1 MTSMLRGS
9 THPPHYLI
17 HKYWGRKAHNLVASV
32 IEEHTEPGD
41 VVLDPFMGS
50 GVAVIESNKLGRHAV
65 GRDLNPLSAL
75 LVEVTTSGVAGD
87 ALLAVVERALASVP
101 SEVWN
106 TATTPCRECG
116 AQATLENAVWSDEVL
131 TRVKGTC
138 KTHGKFVAEATE
150 ADRELSRTA
159 SSLLE
164 RDLLTGLISYPDDD
178 LFAFVRRNGRRRIDE
193 LFSRRNLLQLAHV
206 FAAFRSIDDEP
217 LRRSAMIVFTSAL
230 PNVSAMI
237 PADEDRVLGRSGW
250 QISKFWVPKVRT
262 EKNVES
268 SIRARARVVARG
280 LDDIAPLLTDSS
292 IDVRTHSA
300 DDLRDLKTGS
310 VDFVFT
316 DPPYGDSIAYLGL
329 SMFWNAWLGTSV
341 DYESEIV
348 IDPYRRKSLDEY
360 EAGLRRVF
368 NEVARV
374 LKPDARMVLTFNNR
388 HMKYWRALMNA
399 LADSGFQ
406 LEEVDWQD
414 QAVASGTQGINRAN
428 TLRGD
433 FIYTFSN
440 THTVP
445 VSTHVVSGESLV
457 RAAAQQLLETTTF
470 VTSADLYC
478 AVIPDIIRER
488 AYADDGGRDLDIE
501 RVMAEHY
508 SYGPIDAQ
516 DFGWRVR

>member
-17 HKYWGRKAHNLVASV
+17 HKYWGRKAHNLVADA
-32 IEEHTEPGD
+32 IQEHTAPGD

-50 GVAVIESNKLGRHAV
+50 GVAIIESNKLGRHAI

-75 LVEVTTSGVAGD
+75 LVQVTTSGADGE
-87 ALLAVVERALASVP
+87 ALIAAVDRALAAVP
-101 SEVWN
+101 NGVWE
-106 TATTPCRECG
+106 TATTSCPVCG
-116 AQATLENAVWSDEVL
+116 ARVTLENAVWSNEEL

-138 KTHGKFVAEATE
+138 EVHGKFVADASES
-150 ADRELSRTA
+150 DRELYRAA

-164 RDLLTGLISYPDDD
+164 RDLMTGLITYPDDD

-206 FAAFRSIDDEP
+206 FSAFCSIDDER
-217 LRRSAMIVFTSAL
+217 LRKSAMIVFTSAL
-230 PNVSAMI
+230 PNVSSMI
-237 PADEDRVLGRSGW
+237 PADEERVLGKSGW

-262 EKNVES
+262 EKNVAS
-268 SIRARARVVARG
+268 SIRSRARVVARG
-280 LDDIAPLLTDSS
+280 LDDVAPLITGSP
-292 IDVRTHSA
+292 IDVLTRSA
-300 DDLRDLKTGS
+300 DDLRDIDTSS

-329 SMFWNAWLGTSV
+329 SMFWNAWLGESV
-341 DYESEIV
+341 DYENEIV
-348 IDPYRRKSLDEY
+348 VDPYRSKSLDEY

-368 NEVARV
+368 DEVARV
-374 LKPDARMVLTFNNR
+374 LKPNAPMVLTFNNR

-406 LEEVDWQD
+406 LEDVDWQD

-440 THTVP
+440 KQILAA
-445 VSTHVVSGESLV
+445 SRRVVSGESLV
-457 RAAAQQLLETTTF
+457 RAKAKQILDSTSF
-470 VTSADLYC
+470 VTNADLYC
-478 AVIPDIIRER
+478 AVIPDIVRER
-488 AYADDGGRDLDIE
+488 AFADDSGRDLDIE
-501 RVMAEHY
+501 RVMAVQY
-508 SYGPIDAQ
+508 AYGPIDAQ
-516 DFGWRVR
+516 QFGWRRK